1 MIQNSDHTEQF
12 DDDINEIEQLSHL
25 RDEIVILDDD
35 RGSDPAS
42 LKR

>member
-1 MIQNSDHTEQF
+1 MIQNFHRIEQV
-12 DDDINEIEQLSHL
+12 DDDINKIEELSHL

>member
-1 MIQNSDHTEQF
+1 MIQNSDRIEQF
-12 DDDINEIEQLSHL
+12 DDDINKIEELSHL
-25 RDEIVILDDD
+25 RDEIVIYDD

>member
-1 MIQNSDHTEQF
+1 MIQNSDRIEQF
-12 DDDINEIEQLSHL
+12 DDDINKIEELSHL
-25 RDEIVILDDD
+25 LDEIVILHDD